1 MTEALSR
8 RLKQERFD
16 TPAQEA
22 LLSVIVAANAL
33 NDLMDRLCEK
43 HRITRAQYNVLR
55 ILRGVHPN
63 GHARCEIA
71 RRMMDRASDITRLVD
86 RLQARRLVKRFRGS
100 EDQREAVTCITA
112 KGLKLLEAMQPK
124 IDAETRSI
132 LGRLSDDD
140 CRELSRLCA
149 LIFEAEAADTQPG
162 TPVSE

>member
-8 RLKQERFD
+8 RLKQVQFVS
-16 TPAQEA
+16 PAQEA

-33 NDLMDRLCEK
+33 NDLMDRVCEE

-55 ILRGVHPN
+55 ILRGVHPQ

-71 RRMMDRASDITRLVD
+71 CRMMDRASDITRLVD
-86 RLQARRLVKRFRGS
+86 RLQARRLVKRSRGS
-100 EDQREAVTCITA
+100 EDQREAITSITA
-112 KGLKLLEAMQPK
+112 KGLKLLEAMQPQ
-124 IDAETRSI
+124 IDAETSSI

-149 LIFEAEAADTQPG
+149 LIFEVEAVPA
-162 TPVSE
+162 SEQSA